1 MVKYDGNFVD
11 ISGKKIKLEYTI
23 RKVVEISNQVVVLM
37 YDDEV
42 IANNVV
48 SFDMNGNELWK
59 INDILNIKRP
69 TGNVDI
75 QNENGIL
82 KVHSSVGLIFKINVE
97 TGKLISNVFLR

>member
-1 MVKYDGNFVD
+1 MVKYDGKFVD

-23 RKVVEISNQVVVLM
+23 RKIVEISNQVVVLM

-82 KVHSSVGLIFKINVE
+82 KVHSSMGLVFKIDVE
-97 TGKLISNVFLR
+97 TEKLISNVFLR

>member
-1 MVKYDGNFVD
+1 MVKYDGKFVD

-23 RKVVEISNQVVVLM
+23 RKIVEISNQVVVLM

-82 KVHSSVGLIFKINVE
+82 KVHSSMGLVFKIDVE
-97 TGKLISNVFLR
+97 KEKLISNVFLR

>member
-1 MVKYDGNFVD
+1 MVKYDGKFVD

-23 RKVVEISNQVVVLM
+23 RKIVEISNQVVVLM

-82 KVHSSVGLIFKINVE
+82 KVHSSMGLIFKIDVE
-97 TGKLISNVFLR
+97 TEKLISNVFLR

>member
-1 MVKYDGNFVD
+1 MIRYDGKLIN

-23 RKVVEISNQVVVLM
+23 RKIIEISNQVIVLM
-37 YDDEV
+37 YDDTI

-59 INDILNIKRP
+59 INDILNIKKP

-75 QNENGIL
+75 QNEKGIL
-82 KVHSSVGLIFKINVE
+82 KVHSSIGLVFKINVE
-97 TGKLISNVFLR
+97 KKEMIDNVFLR